1 MWFRLLH
8 HISRD
13 LVHMAAFIQ
22 RHNWRSYTCQLTSTL
37 MSVRMSIVPW
47 FVTSSL
53 LKIYSY
59 SLLWLQWPIPEP
71 PEPPGLIKRY
81 PALVMERGPPL
92 QAATVLQRRLVPSGT
107 DIRSLLAWFYDTMSY
122 LIPQASVYD
131 ISSPL
136 SLINTN
142 EVYVVNTPNM
152 RKVVFVD
159 PFLSGYES
167 RPWEIKKSFHPVEVI
182 IMDKWTRY
190 DSRCRCNLAVTME
203 NRLQRAF

>member
-1 MWFRLLH
+1 MFTERCHIFLTSSMWFRLLH

-37 MSVRMSIVPW
+37 MSVWMSIVPW

-122 LIPQASVYD
+122 EHSKHEKGCICR
-131 ISSPL
+131 PL
-136 SLINTN
+136 P
-142 EVYVVNTPNM
+142 ERV
-152 RKVVFVD
+152 RK
-159 PFLSGYES
+159 
-167 RPWEIKKSFHPVEVI
+167 
-182 IMDKWTRY
+182 
-190 DSRCRCNLAVTME
+190 
-203 NRLQRAF
+203 